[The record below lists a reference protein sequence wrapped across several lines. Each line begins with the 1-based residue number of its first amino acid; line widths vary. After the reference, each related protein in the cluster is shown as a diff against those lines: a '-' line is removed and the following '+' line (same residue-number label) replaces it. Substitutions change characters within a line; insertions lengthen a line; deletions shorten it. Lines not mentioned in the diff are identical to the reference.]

1 MGVSTLEVTGSVPG
15 QVRKLSVADAI
26 RLSEV
31 GIIGELERLELVDG
45 VLVEMSPEGLP
56 HALVIRNINGVMSL
70 QYPWPTYE
78 IRVGTTFPLSEYH
91 YRVPDLAIG
100 RRVDDWVSP
109 DDLLLMVE
117 VAQTSL
123 KRDLAEKAAAY
134 ASWGA
139 STYWVVD
146 VAARRVVVFSDR
158 GPQRYASVTQVEAT
172 ETIELPGLGSHIQV
186 ADILPAR
193 P

>member
-1 MGVSTLEVTGSVPG
+1 MGVSTLEVTGSVSG

-26 RLSEV
+26 RMSEV
-31 GIIGELERLELVDG
+31 GILSELERLELVDG

-70 QYPWPTYE
+70 KYPWPTYE
-78 IRVGTTFPLSEYH
+78 IRVQTTFPLGQH
-91 YRVPDLAIG
+91 QYRVPDLAIG
-100 RRVDDWVSP
+100 RRIDDWVRPS
-109 DDLLLMVE
+109 DLLLMVE

-146 VAARRVVVFSDR
+146 IAARRVVVFSDR
-158 GPQRYASVTQVEAT
+158 GSQRYASVRQVEST
-172 ETIELPGLGSHIQV
+172 ETIELPGLGSSIPV
-186 ADILPAR
+186 VDMLPA

>member
-1 MGVSTLEVTGSVPG
+1 MGVSTLEATGSVSG

-26 RLSEV
+26 RMSQV
-31 GIIGELERLELVDG
+31 GIIAELERLELVDG

-56 HALVIRNINGVMSL
+56 HALAVRNLTGLMSV

-78 IRVGTTFPLSEYH
+78 IRVQTTFPLGEYH
-91 YRVPDLAIG
+91 YRVPDLVIG

-109 DDLLLMVE
+109 SDLLLMVE

-146 VAARRVVVFSDR
+146 LAARRIVVFSNR
-158 GPQRYASVTQVEAT
+158 GPRRYESVKQVESA
-172 ETIELPGLGSHIQV
+172 ETIELPGRDSRVTV
-186 ADILPAR
+186 AEILPG
-193 P
+193 